1 MDLTLVLTHGCNLA
15 CAYCFAGEKSAR
27 SMDRETGRRALELGL
42 EEAIRDGSRRLD
54 VAFFGGEPLLAWEL
68 LVELADE
75 ARGLAAERGVELGLS
90 ITTNGTLLTPERARW
105 LGERDVHVGLSIDG
119 APEAQ
124 DLLRP
129 DKGGGASS
137 ARVERGLDAAVAHV
151 RALTAILVVDPRTV
165 RWLAGGVA
173 RLVERGV
180 RRVHL
185 NPNWA
190 APWSGDDLDAW
201 AAQYEAIARLWVAR
215 HRDGAPFHL
224 STIDPPVTQR
234 VRGVSRRACGFGEAE
249 LAVAPSGRVYACA
262 RVVGEDRGLEAG
274 PRASLGHVRGEVS
287 CASRDACAPAALP
300 DECRACA
307 LLDRCSAR
315 GCACAALECG
325 GAPGAPGAL
334 ACWHERMS
342 IPIADAAA
350 AELFRAGDPS
360 FLGLFYELPSL
371 SRGGVP

>member
-27 SMDRETGRRALELGL
+27 SMDGDTGRKALELGL
-42 EEAIRDGSRRLD
+42 AEAERDGSGRLD
-54 VAFFGGEPLLAWEL
+54 ISFFGGEPLLAWDR

-75 ARGLAAERGVELGLS
+75 ARALAAARGLELGLS
-90 ITTNGTLLTPERARW
+90 VTTNGTLLTPERARW
-105 LGERDVHVGLSIDG
+105 LDARDVHVGLSIDG
-119 APEAQ
+119 TPEAQ

-129 DKGGGASS
+129 DAGGRGSS
-137 ARVERGLDAAVAHV
+137 GRVERGLAAAVAHV

-165 RWLAGGVA
+165 RLLADGVA

-190 APWSGDDLDAW
+190 AAWSGDDLEAW
-201 AAQYEAIARLWVAR
+201 RAQYERVAALWAAR
-215 HRDGAPFHL
+215 HRAGAPFHL

-234 VRGVSRRACGFGEAE
+234 VRGVARKACGFGAAE
-249 LAVAPSGRVYACA
+249 LAVAPSGRVYACG

-274 PRASLGHVRGEVS
+274 PRASLGHVRGQVS

-300 DECRACA
+300 PECRSCA
-307 LLDRCSAR
+307 LLDRCNAR

-342 IPIADAAA
+342 IPLADAAA

-360 FLGLFYELPSL
+360 FLGMFYELQSQE
-371 SRGGVP
+371 VP